1 MTTVPVSMTDVRGLV
16 DGALRAAVGR
26 LDPRTYRV
34 AAYHLGWTDAEGHPR
49 AAPAGKA
56 LRPALALL
64 SARASGAPQESA
76 LPGAVAVELTH
87 AFSLLHDDIMDGD
100 LTRRHRPAAWAV
112 FGEADAILAGDALLS
127 LAVEVLLEAPGQNS
141 GRAAREL
148 SAATRRLIGGQ
159 ARDLEFESRRSVGVD
174 ECVAMAS
181 DKTAALLACSCSI
194 GAVLDGAP
202 EPLCTALA
210 DFGSALGIAFQL
222 VDDLLGI
229 WGDPK
234 VTGKPAL
241 SDLRSRKLS
250 LPVVAALN
258 AGTAQSERLAE
269 LYATPAAD
277 ADEPADEA
285 SEDDTGDEDE
295 TSEEDARLEEMAR
308 LVEAAGGRAWAEA
321 EAGRRIEAA
330 GARIAAAGLPAG
342 VRAEFLHIAHFVTGR
357 DH

>member
-1 MTTVPVSMTDVRGLV
+1 MTDVRGLV

-34 AAYHLGWTDAEGHPR
+34 AAYHLGWADAEGHPR

-64 SARASGAPQESA
+64 SARAAGAPQESA

-100 LTRRHRPAAWAV
+100 RTRRHRPAAWAV

-127 LAVEVLLEAPGQNS
+127 LAGEVLLEAPGQGS
-141 GRAAREL
+141 GRAARSL
-148 SAATRRLIGGQ
+148 ATATRRLIGGQ
-159 ARDLEFESRRSVGVD
+159 ARDLEFESRRSIGLD

-181 DKTAALLACSCSI
+181 DKTAALLACSCAI

-210 DFGSALGIAFQL
+210 EFGSDLGVAFQL

-258 AGTAQSERLAE
+258 AGTAHSERLAE
-269 LYATPAAD
+269 LYAAPPGAGGADEDAARDAARDVAEDAAD
-277 ADEPADEA
+277 AEH
-285 SEDDTGDEDE
+285 
-295 TSEEDARLEEMAR
+295 ARLEEMAR

-321 EAGRRIEAA
+321 EAGRRVERA
-330 GARIAAAGLPAG
+330 GARIASAGLPAA
-342 VRAEFLHIAHFVTGR
+342 VREEFLHIADFVTGR

>member
-1 MTTVPVSMTDVRGLV
+1 MTAVPVSMTDVRELV

-34 AAYHLGWTDAEGHPR
+34 AAYHLGWADEEGHPR
-49 AAPAGKA
+49 KAPVGKA

-64 SARASGAPQESA
+64 SARAAVAPPESA

-100 LTRRHRPAAWAV
+100 RTRRHRPAAWTV
-112 FGEADAILAGDALLS
+112 FGEPSAILAGDALLA
-127 LAVEVLLEAPGQNS
+127 LAGEVLLEAPGQGS
-141 GRAAREL
+141 AKAARAL
-148 SAATRRLIGGQ
+148 STATRRLIAGQ
-159 ARDLEFESRRSVGVD
+159 SLDMDFETRRQIGVD

-202 EPLCTALA
+202 ESLSDALEA
-210 DFGSALGIAFQL
+210 FGTELGVAFQL

-229 WGDPK
+229 WGDPAT
-234 VTGKPAL
+234 TGKPAM
-241 SDLRSRKLS
+241 SDLRSRKMS

-258 AGTAQSERLAE
+258 AGTPEAARLAE
-269 LYATPAAD
+269 LYARS
-277 ADEPADEA
+277 EP
-285 SEDDTGDEDE
+285 SEDDLAE
-295 TSEEDARLEEMAR
+295 TAA
-308 LVEAAGGRAWAEA
+308 LVEAAGGRAWAELEAESRIQLAA
-321 EAGRRIEAA
+321 EALLAA
-330 GARIAAAGLPAG
+330 RVPDS
-342 VRAEFLHIAHFVTGR
+342 VRAEFLRIADFVTRR

>member
-1 MTTVPVSMTDVRGLV
+1 MTAVPVSMTDVRELV

-34 AAYHLGWTDAEGHPR
+34 AAYHLGWTDEEGRPR
-49 AAPAGKA
+49 KAPVGKA

-64 SARASGAPQESA
+64 SARAAVAPPESA

-100 LTRRHRPAAWAV
+100 RTRRHRPAAWTV
-112 FGEADAILAGDALLS
+112 FGEPSAILAGDALLA
-127 LAVEVLLEAPGQNS
+127 LAGEVLLEAPGQGS
-141 GRAAREL
+141 AKAARAL
-148 SAATRRLIGGQ
+148 STATRRLIAGQ
-159 ARDLEFESRRSVGVD
+159 SLDMDFETRRQISVD

-202 EPLCTALA
+202 ESLSDALEA
-210 DFGSALGIAFQL
+210 FGTELGVAFQL

-229 WGDPK
+229 WGDPAT
-234 VTGKPAL
+234 TGKPAM
-241 SDLRSRKLS
+241 SDLRSRKMS

-258 AGTAQSERLAE
+258 SGTPEAAKLAE
-269 LYATPAAD
+269 QYARP
-277 ADEPADEA
+277 EP
-285 SEDDTGDEDE
+285 SEDDLAE
-295 TSEEDARLEEMAR
+295 TAA
-308 LVEAAGGRAWAEA
+308 LVEAAGGRAWAELEAESRIQRAA
-321 EAGRRIEAA
+321 EALLS
-330 GARIAAAGLPAG
+330 ARLPDS
-342 VRAEFLHIAHFVTGR
+342 VRAEFLRIADFVTRR

>member
-1 MTTVPVSMTDVRGLV
+1 MTDVRGLV

-64 SARASGAPQESA
+64 SARAASAPQESA

-100 LTRRHRPAAWAV
+100 RTRRHRPAAWAV
-112 FGEADAILAGDALLS
+112 FGEADAILAGDALAA
-127 LAVEVLLEAPGQNS
+127 LAGEVLLEAPGQGS
-141 GRAAREL
+141 GRAARAL
-148 SAATRRLIGGQ
+148 AAATRRLIGGQ
-159 ARDLEFESRRSVGVD
+159 ARDLEFESRRTISLD

-210 DFGSALGIAFQL
+210 EFGSDLGIAFQL
-222 VDDLLGI
+222 VDDLLGV

-234 VTGKPAL
+234 VTGKPTL

-269 LYATPAAD
+269 LYAV
-277 ADEPADEA
+277 PADTDTDDDANGGDDA
-285 SEDDTGDEDE
+285 SG
-295 TSEEDARLEEMAR
+295 SGAEDARLEEMAR

-321 EAGRRIEAA
+321 EAGRRIERAA
-330 GARIAAAGLPAG
+330 ARITSAGLPTAI
-342 VRAEFLHIAHFVTGR
+342 RAEFLHIADFVTGR

>member
-34 AAYHLGWTDAEGHPR
+34 AAYHLGWADAEGHPR

-64 SARASGAPQESA
+64 SARAAGAAQESA

-127 LAVEVLLEAPGQNS
+127 LAVEVLLEAPGQGS
-141 GRAAREL
+141 ARAARAL

-159 ARDLEFESRRSVGVD
+159 ARDLEFESRRTVSLD

-210 DFGSALGIAFQL
+210 EFGADLGIAFQL
-222 VDDLLGI
+222 VDDLLGV
-229 WGDPK
+229 WGDPEI
-234 VTGKPAL
+234 TGKPAL

-269 LYATPAAD
+269 LYAAPGSDGADGD
-277 ADEPADEA
+277 ADGE
-285 SEDDTGDEDE
+285 SGDGA
-295 TSEEDARLEEMAR
+295 EDARLEEMAR

-321 EAGRRIEAA
+321 EAGRRIERAA
-330 GARIAAAGLPAG
+330 ARITSAGLPTAI
-342 VRAEFLHIAHFVTGR
+342 RAEFLHIADFVTGR

>member
-1 MTTVPVSMTDVRGLV
+1 M
-16 DGALRAAVGR
+16 
-26 LDPRTYRV
+26 
-34 AAYHLGWTDAEGHPR
+34 
-49 AAPAGKA
+49 
-56 LRPALALL
+56 
-64 SARASGAPQESA
+64 
-76 LPGAVAVELTH
+76 ELTH

-100 LTRRHRPAAWAV
+100 RTRRHRPAAWAV
-112 FGEADAILAGDALLS
+112 FGAADAILAGDALLS
-127 LAVEVLLEAPGQNS
+127 LAGEVLLEAPGQSS

-159 ARDLEFESRRSVGVD
+159 ARDLEFESRRIIGVD

-210 DFGSALGIAFQL
+210 EFGSALGIAFQL

-269 LYATPAAD
+269 LYATPAAP
-277 ADEPADEA
+277 DEPDDEA
-285 SEDDTGDEDE
+285 SEEE
-295 TSEEDARLEEMAR
+295 TDEEDARLEEMAR

-330 GARIAAAGLPAG
+330 GARIAAAGLPAP

>member
-1 MTTVPVSMTDVRGLV
+1 MTDVRGLV

-34 AAYHLGWTDAEGHPR
+34 AAYHLGWADAEGHPR

-64 SARASGAPQESA
+64 SARAAGAAQESA

-127 LAVEVLLEAPGQNS
+127 LAVEVLLEAPGQGS
-141 GRAAREL
+141 ARAARAL

-159 ARDLEFESRRSVGVD
+159 ARDLEFESRRTVSLD

-210 DFGSALGIAFQL
+210 EFGADLGIAFQL
-222 VDDLLGI
+222 VDDLLGV
-229 WGDPK
+229 WGDPEI
-234 VTGKPAL
+234 TGKPAL

-269 LYATPAAD
+269 LYAAPGSDGADGD
-277 ADEPADEA
+277 ADGE
-285 SEDDTGDEDE
+285 SGDGA
-295 TSEEDARLEEMAR
+295 EDARLEEMAR

-321 EAGRRIEAA
+321 EAGRRIERAA
-330 GARIAAAGLPAG
+330 ARITSAGLPTAI
-342 VRAEFLHIAHFVTGR
+342 RAEFLHIADFVTGR